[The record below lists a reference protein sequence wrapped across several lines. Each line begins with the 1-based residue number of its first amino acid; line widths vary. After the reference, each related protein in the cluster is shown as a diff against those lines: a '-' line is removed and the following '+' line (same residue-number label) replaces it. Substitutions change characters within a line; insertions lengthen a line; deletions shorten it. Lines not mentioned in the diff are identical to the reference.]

1 MVIVIIGFMV
11 TIINIIIIIIIQ
23 VLKKMEMV
31 DKDQVITLMK
41 MGQTLGIRMMMIV
54 VRAVPR

>member
-11 TIINIIIIIIIQ
+11 TIISIIIIIIIQ